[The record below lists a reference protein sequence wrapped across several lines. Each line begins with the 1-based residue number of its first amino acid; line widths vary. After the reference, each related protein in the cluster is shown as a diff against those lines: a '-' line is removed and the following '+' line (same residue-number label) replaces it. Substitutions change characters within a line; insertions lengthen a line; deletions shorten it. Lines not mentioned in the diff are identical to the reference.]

1 MQGIIA
7 SLIITASMWIVGYS
21 AKLILN
27 TIERITGAQIKKG
40 LLSSKELARR
50 LTGIIG
56 KRLDYRFTHFKFKE
70 RRY

>member
-27 TIERITGAQIKKG
+27 TIERSQGPRFKKG
-40 LLSSKELARR
+40 FCRLKSLKSLLE
-50 LTGIIG
+50 
-56 KRLDYRFTHFKFKE
+56 D
-70 RRY
+70 